1 MEKKPEV
8 AKIYPLTPLQEGILF
23 HSIVNNDSGAYF
35 QSLTFSVEDR
45 VDIEI
50 FLKSVNILI
59 ERHDILRT
67 AFVYEKVKKPM
78 QLVLKK
84 REMAS
89 IYFKDISGVSEQDA
103 YLQDYMEQ
111 DKTKGFH
118 LAKEILMRVAI
129 FQTSS
134 AQYKVVWSYHHL
146 IMDGWSLGIMFNEFL
161 QIYDSFAFNRQLKL
175 EPVHSYQQFIHWL
188 EKQDKEQAKD
198 YWKSYLEG
206 YDQLAVV
213 PSLINKM
220 NVNAYDAK
228 EAEFEI
234 DIEKTQQL
242 TKIAR
247 QNNATL
253 STVWEALWGLV
264 LQRYNNVDDVVFGSV
279 VSGRNAEVAGINQMI
294 GLFIN
299 TIPVRIK
306 TDQVET
312 FAELVQMVQESSTKA
327 KMYDFFPLYEMPVET
342 EMRQGLIDHVSIFQK
357 SPIDM
362 NEAKSDQIKG
372 FGQVINHVELLE
384 QTNYDFGI
392 MVITGESLTIRM
404 SYNSNIHSYHFIEKI
419 FGHIQEMIEQIIINP
434 EIPLSHLKITTPAE
448 EKELLYQ
455 FNDTM
460 LPYDRSKTI
469 HELFATQAKNNPDQV
484 ALVCERGQ
492 LTYRELD
499 EQANRVASF
508 LTEKG
513 VISNTIVGLMT
524 ERSLEMIIGL
534 LAILK
539 AGGAYLPIDPTYP
552 EERVNYML
560 TDSGAKLVLTQR
572 HLVSGKQM
580 GYESILL
587 DDPLVYAVEPVQVG
601 NAATSEDLAYVIYTS
616 GSTGQPKGVMI
627 PHRSVHNFIQ
637 GITDKLSFSAGKTI
651 LALTTISFDIFG
663 LETLVPL
670 TQGMRVVIATENEQR
685 DPKLLNETI
694 KVNGIDSLQITPS
707 RLQLLLYSKAD
718 CLAQLEQIMIGG
730 EALLPSLLAQVQER
744 TQARIFNMYGP
755 TETTIWSLIQDVTR
769 ASTITIGKPIA
780 NTQIY
785 ILNRHDS
792 LQPIGMTGE
801 LCIAGDG
808 LSKGYMN
815 QEKLTAERF
824 VPNSFQTES
833 VMYRTGDL
841 ARWLPDGTIEF
852 KGRIDHQIK
861 LRGFRVELG
870 EIENRLL
877 KHPAV
882 KEAVVMVE
890 DIGVTQN
897 LCAYYVGQQD
907 ISVQEL
913 RHLLSREL
921 PEYMVPTHFVS
932 LKELPLTANGK
943 IDRKQLPKPTESE
956 RLGVGGAQAPKTEV
970 EQELMGIWKNVLKR
984 DHIGLHDNFFD
995 LGGNS
1000 ILLVQMHAQVDKKY
1014 VGKIDIGDVF
1024 SYSTIAKLANYIE
1037 SGTEERI
1044 PLIEIPAMNLPP
1056 EYFDVSE
1063 SHKASTIFS
1072 FAFQDDMVAGL
1083 HVVADMY
1090 DVEITDI
1097 LLAMNLYLYSEV
1109 GELTDVT
1116 IQMMTADNKSIS
1128 INVNMDDIEDFGEL
1142 FRHVRAVRMQP
1153 NALSIYSS
1161 QVLENNLST
1170 KRSGQVWPLFTER
1183 FFRTNEVHRLF
1194 DIIFE
1199 LHIESKNISFEC
1211 RYDQK
1216 KLNQGKV
1223 EELIYGYIK
1232 LLSLMLEN
1240 ESKTTI

>member
-8 AKIYPLTPLQEGILF
+8 TKIYPLTPLQEGILF

-35 QSLTFSVEDR
+35 QSLTFSVEDC
-45 VDIEI
+45 VDTEI

-59 ERHDILRT
+59 ERHEILRT

-89 IYFKDISGVSEQDA
+89 IHFKDISGVSEQDA
-103 YLQDYMEQ
+103 YLQDYMER

-161 QIYDSFAFNRQLKL
+161 QIYDSFAFNRQRKL

-242 TKIAR
+242 TRIAR

-312 FAELVQMVQESSTKA
+312 FAELVQMAQESSTKA

-362 NEAKSDQIKG
+362 NEANSDQIKG

-484 ALVCERGQ
+484 ALVCE
-492 LTYRELD
+492 
-499 EQANRVASF
+499 
-508 LTEKG
+508 
-513 VISNTIVGLMT
+513 
-524 ERSLEMIIGL
+524 
-534 LAILK
+534 
-539 AGGAYLPIDPTYP
+539 GG
-552 EERVNYML
+552 
-560 TDSGAKLVLTQR
+560 S
-572 HLVSGKQM
+572 
-580 GYESILL
+580 
-587 DDPLVYAVEPVQVG
+587 
-601 NAATSEDLAYVIYTS
+601 
-616 GSTGQPKGVMI
+616 
-627 PHRSVHNFIQ
+627 
-637 GITDKLSFSAGKTI
+637 
-651 LALTTISFDIFG
+651 
-663 LETLVPL
+663 
-670 TQGMRVVIATENEQR
+670 
-685 DPKLLNETI
+685 
-694 KVNGIDSLQITPS
+694 
-707 RLQLLLYSKAD
+707 
-718 CLAQLEQIMIGG
+718 
-730 EALLPSLLAQVQER
+730 
-744 TQARIFNMYGP
+744 
-755 TETTIWSLIQDVTR
+755 
-769 ASTITIGKPIA
+769 
-780 NTQIY
+780 
-785 ILNRHDS
+785 
-792 LQPIGMTGE
+792 
-801 LCIAGDG
+801 
-808 LSKGYMN
+808 
-815 QEKLTAERF
+815 
-824 VPNSFQTES
+824 
-833 VMYRTGDL
+833 
-841 ARWLPDGTIEF
+841 
-852 KGRIDHQIK
+852 
-861 LRGFRVELG
+861 
-870 EIENRLL
+870 
-877 KHPAV
+877 
-882 KEAVVMVE
+882 
-890 DIGVTQN
+890 
-897 LCAYYVGQQD
+897 
-907 ISVQEL
+907 
-913 RHLLSREL
+913 
-921 PEYMVPTHFVS
+921 
-932 LKELPLTANGK
+932 
-943 IDRKQLPKPTESE
+943 
-956 RLGVGGAQAPKTEV
+956 
-970 EQELMGIWKNVLKR
+970 
-984 DHIGLHDNFFD
+984 
-995 LGGNS
+995 
-1000 ILLVQMHAQVDKKY
+1000 
-1014 VGKIDIGDVF
+1014 
-1024 SYSTIAKLANYIE
+1024 
-1037 SGTEERI
+1037 
-1044 PLIEIPAMNLPP
+1044 
-1056 EYFDVSE
+1056 
-1063 SHKASTIFS
+1063 
-1072 FAFQDDMVAGL
+1072 
-1083 HVVADMY
+1083 
-1090 DVEITDI
+1090 
-1097 LLAMNLYLYSEV
+1097 
-1109 GELTDVT
+1109 
-1116 IQMMTADNKSIS
+1116 
-1128 INVNMDDIEDFGEL
+1128 
-1142 FRHVRAVRMQP
+1142 
-1153 NALSIYSS
+1153 
-1161 QVLENNLST
+1161 
-1170 KRSGQVWPLFTER
+1170 
-1183 FFRTNEVHRLF
+1183 
-1194 DIIFE
+1194 
-1199 LHIESKNISFEC
+1199 
-1211 RYDQK
+1211 
-1216 KLNQGKV
+1216 
-1223 EELIYGYIK
+1223 
-1232 LLSLMLEN
+1232 
-1240 ESKTTI
+1240 